1 MEYWIWLSLLKGI
14 GPITQKKLLQHFKT
28 PTCIYESSEE
38 ELLSIAGIGP
48 ILAQS
53 IRGAHTLDGSFS
65 ILEELHKKENK
76 ILSYDDPLYPNIA
89 KEMADAP
96 IVLYYKGI
104 LREQSACVG
113 IVGSRRCT
121 GYGKQIAVEAAQYL
135 AQHGIPVIS
144 GLAKG
149 IDGYAHTACLKA
161 GGYTIAFLGNGLD
174 VNYPKEHAALQAG
187 IEENGAVISEF
198 LPATKARPEHFP
210 RRNALI
216 CSWSQKLL
224 VAEASMNSGALI
236 TAELSKAL
244 GREVLV
250 PPHEIYSLNG
260 KGTNGLIKKGAT
272 LYLEPSQLLV
282 NDYSTGSDL
291 GLGFLDHLEIIKKNE
306 NIIKGHPLNRDLTL
320 VEKQIQTILM
330 DSDKTIQEIGN
341 LSGINQVILMEHLSI
356 MELEGLIESLAGGR
370 FGLR

>member
-1 MEYWIWLSLLKGI
+1 MEYWIWLSQLKGI
-14 GPITQKKLLQHFKT
+14 GPITQKRLLQHFKT
-28 PTCIYESSEE
+28 PDCIYESSEE

-53 IRGAHTLDGSFS
+53 IREARSLDGAFS
-65 ILEELHKKENK
+65 ILEELDNGGIK
-76 ILSYDDPLYPNIA
+76 ILIYDDPLYPGIT

-96 IVLYYKGI
+96 IVLYYKGT
-104 LREQSACVG
+104 LQENSAGVG

-121 GYGKQIAVEAAQYL
+121 GYGKQIAIEAAQYL
-135 AQHGIPVIS
+135 AQHDIPVIS

-174 VNYPKEHAALQAG
+174 INYPKEHADLQAG

-198 LPATKARPEHFP
+198 LPKIKARPEHFP

-216 CSWSQKLL
+216 SSWSQKLL
-224 VAEASMNSGALI
+224 VVEASAKSGALI
-236 TAELSKAL
+236 TAELSKSL

-260 KGTNGLIKKGAT
+260 KGTNGLIRKGAIP
-272 LYLEPSQLLV
+272 YLEPAQLLF
-282 NDYSTGSDL
+282 NDYSAGSDS
-291 GLGFLDHLEIIKKNE
+291 GFDFLDHLGIIKKNE
-306 NIIKGHPLNRDLTL
+306 NSSIDTLNRNQTA

-341 LSGINQVILMEHLSI
+341 LTGINQVKLMEHLSI
-356 MELEGLIESLAGGR
+356 MELEGLIESSAGGR
-370 FGLR
+370 FGLK

>member
-1 MEYWIWLSLLKGI
+1 MEYWIWLSGLKGI
-14 GPITQKKLLQHFKT
+14 GPITQKRLLQHFIT
-28 PTCIYESSEE
+28 PYCIYESSAD

-53 IRGAHTLDGSFS
+53 IRGAHILDGAFS
-65 ILEELHKKENK
+65 ILEELHQEGIK
-76 ILSYDDPLYPNIA
+76 ILIYDDPLYPNIA
-89 KEMADAP
+89 KEMANAP

-104 LREQSACVG
+104 LRENSAGVG

-135 AQHGIPVIS
+135 AQNDIPVIS

-161 GGYTIAFLGNGLD
+161 GGYTMAFLGNGLD
-174 VNYPKEHAALQAG
+174 INYPKEHAELQAA
-187 IEENGAVISEF
+187 IAENGAVISEF
-198 LPATKARPEHFP
+198 LPKTKARSEYFP

-216 CSWSQKLL
+216 SSWSQKLL
-224 VAEASMNSGALI
+224 VVEAAATSGALI
-236 TAELSKAL
+236 TAELSKTL
-244 GREVLV
+244 GREILV

-260 KGTNGLIKKGAT
+260 KGTNGLLREGAT
-272 LYLEPSQLLV
+272 LYLEPLQLLL
-282 NDYSTGSDL
+282 NDYSTGNDL
-291 GLGFLDHLEIIKKNE
+291 ELDFLDHLGILNKSE
-306 NIIKGHPLNRDLTL
+306 KGSIVALSRSLTA
-320 VEKQIQTILM
+320 VEAQIQAILM

-341 LSGINQVILMEHLSI
+341 LTGINQVKLMEHLSI